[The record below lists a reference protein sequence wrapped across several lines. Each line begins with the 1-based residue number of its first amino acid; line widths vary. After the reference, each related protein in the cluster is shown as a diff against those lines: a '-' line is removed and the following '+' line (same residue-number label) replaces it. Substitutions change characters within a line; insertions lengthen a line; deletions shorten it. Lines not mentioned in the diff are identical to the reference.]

1 MLGNPSATSTVPSPI
16 STKRSGSIPH
26 PPAPYNNRGNV
37 WYAQRDFDR
46 AIADFDQAIR
56 LNSELA
62 DAYNGRGRAWLA
74 KRDLDRAIADS
85 DRAIDAYYSRAAI
98 WGKKG
103 YFNHAIAEF
112 DAALKIFS
120 QPCEIAL
127 RPWSRQAPE
136 GRRQRQRRHRRG
148 QGDPGRHHG
157 RVCAVRRQVSV
168 HRRSEKGPSPT

>member
-1 MLGNPSATSTVPSPI
+1 TQSPTTGVALLGNPSATSTVPSPI

-62 DAYNGRGRAWLA
+62 DAYNGQGRAWLA
-74 KRDLDRAIADS
+74 QHALYGAIAAS
-85 DRAIDAYYSRAAI
+85 DLALNAYYNRAAI

-103 YFNHAIAEF
+103 YFNRAIAEF
-112 DAALKIFS
+112 DAALKIFPNHARS
-120 QPCEIAL
+120 LYGRGLVKLLKGDASGNADIAAAKAI
-127 RPWSRQAPE
+127 QA
-136 GRRQRQRRHRRG
+136 
-148 QGDPGRHHG
+148 
-157 RVCAVRRQVSV
+157 
-168 HRRSEKGPSPT
+168 

>member
-1 MLGNPSATSTVPSPI
+1 MTATSRGVTTQSPTTGVALLGNPSATSTVPSPI

-37 WYAQRDFDR
+37 WYAQRDF
-46 AIADFDQAIR
+46 
-56 LNSELA
+56 
-62 DAYNGRGRAWLA
+62 
-74 KRDLDRAIADS
+74 DRAIADS

-148 QGDPGRHHG
+148 QG
-157 RVCAVRRQVSV
+157 
-168 HRRSEKGPSPT
+168 

>member
-1 MLGNPSATSTVPSPI
+1 MTATSRGVTTQSPTTGVALLGNPSATSTVPPPI

-46 AIADFDQAIR
+46 AIAD
-56 LNSELA
+56 
-62 DAYNGRGRAWLA
+62 
-74 KRDLDRAIADS
+74 
-85 DRAIDAYYSRAAI
+85 
-98 WGKKG
+98 
-103 YFNHAIAEF
+103 F

-148 QGDPGRHHG
+148 QGDPG
-157 RVCAVRRQVSV
+157 
-168 HRRSEKGPSPT
+168 